1 MIQEAIF
8 YHSVIVK
15 MFLVLLL
22 FNLLVPIIFNK
33 SIATEMRWTRLTFF
47 LFSGVLS
54 MTLFSGLIAYMLMDI
69 PWNRIMTLMV
79 LSFIILS
86 GFEITRSKKLHEL
99 WMLSKRGTSISWKY
113 VLLEITVIAVIVL
126 LIILEKKG
134 AISL

>member
-69 PWNRIMTLMV
+69 PWNTIMTLMV